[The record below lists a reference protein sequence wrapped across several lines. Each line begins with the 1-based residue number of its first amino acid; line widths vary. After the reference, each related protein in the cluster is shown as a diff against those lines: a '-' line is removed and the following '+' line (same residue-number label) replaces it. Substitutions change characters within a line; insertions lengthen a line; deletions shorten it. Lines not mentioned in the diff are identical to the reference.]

1 MNVPTLVL
9 SVAFQLHFGPT
20 VTMNV
25 SFGIANALPLLQP
38 PP

>member
-1 MNVPTLVL
+1 LTS

-25 SFGIANALPLLQP
+25 SFGMAKAWPLLQP
-38 PP
+38 PS